1 MILRRGCH
9 AFSLLAF
16 SSGRLP
22 QGRRTALPVASR
34 PAAALVS
41 GGAANRFRLFIHH
54 IAATQDEAGEKSFD
68 EGLESGPKAGKS
80 KGKKQYA

>member
-1 MILRRGCH
+1 M
-9 AFSLLAF
+9 LLARVF
-16 SSGRLP
+16 LREVAARSA
-22 QGRRTALPVASR
+22 RTALPVAPR